1 MRNLIL
7 LAPPAAGKGTQS
19 DLLEKRYHL
28 VHISTGDLLREA
40 EKKEDELGK
49 YIKETIAKGE
59 FISDDIIYEM
69 LENRINSP
77 DCKNGF
83 ILDGFPRNMEQAIH
97 YEEILKKLNISLG
110 YVFQLDAPYDI
121 LEERM
126 IGRRLC
132 KNCGSVYN
140 VNIEESKPKVENV
153 CDKCGGVL
161 YQRTDDNES
170 SFKVRYDT
178 YMEKTKP
185 LIDYYKEKGNLYV
198 IDSSKSKEEAFD
210 QMKKILDREMI

>member
-19 DLLEKRYHL
+19 DLLENRYHL